1 MKSINQLLRDFNS
14 EITEIDD
21 LKVYHYEAEDLADAP
36 YAVWIEQSED
46 DAFHSDNKKDEQ
58 IIPVILDFY
67 TQEEFDPFIDEIQ
80 KCLNGIENASWRLSA
95 VDYEDTTKLIH
106 YQWEVMLV

>member
-21 LKVYHYEAEDLADAP
+21 LKFYHYEAEDMDLAP
-36 YAVWIEQSED
+36 YVVWTEQSED

-58 IIPVILDFY
+58 IIPVIIDFY
-67 TQEEFDPFIDEIQ
+67 TQEE
-80 KCLNGIENASWRLSA
+80 
-95 VDYEDTTKLIH
+95 
-106 YQWEVMLV
+106 

>member
-21 LKVYHYEAEDLADAP
+21 LKVYHYEAEDMDLAP
-36 YAVWIEQSED
+36 YVVWMEQSED

-58 IIPVILDFY
+58 VIPVIIDFY

-80 KCLNGIENASWRLSA
+80 ECLNGIENASWRLSDI
-95 VDYEDTTKLIH
+95 DYEDTTKLIH
-106 YQWEVMLV
+106 YQWEVKLV

>member
-21 LKVYHYEAEDLADAP
+21 LKVYHYEAEDMDLAP
-36 YAVWIEQSED
+36 YVVWTEQSED

-58 IIPVILDFY
+58 VIPIIIDFY

-80 KCLNGIENASWRLSA
+80 ECINGIENASWRLSA

>member
-21 LKVYHYEAEDLADAP
+21 LKVYHYEAEDMDLAP
-36 YAVWIEQSED
+36 YVVWTEQSED

-58 IIPVILDFY
+58 VIPVIIDFY

-80 KCLNGIENASWRLSA
+80 ECINGIENASWRLSA

>member
-58 IIPVILDFY
+58 VIPIIIDFY

-80 KCLNGIENASWRLSA
+80 ECLNGIENASWRLSA

>member
-21 LKVYHYEAEDLADAP
+21 LKVYHYEAEDMDFAP
-36 YAVWIEQSED
+36 YVVWTEQSED

-58 IIPVILDFY
+58 VIPVIIDFY

-80 KCLNGIENASWRLSA
+80 ECLNGIENASWRLSA

>member
-14 EITEIDD
+14 EITEIED
-21 LKVYHYEAEDLADAP
+21 LKVYHYEAEDMDLAP
-36 YAVWIEQSED
+36 YVVWTEQSED

-58 IIPVILDFY
+58 IIPIIIDFY

-80 KCLNGIENASWRLSA
+80 ECVNGIENASWRLSA
-95 VDYEDTTKLIH
+95 VDYEDSTKLIH

>member
-21 LKVYHYEAEDLADAP
+21 LKVYHYEAEDMDLAP
-36 YAVWIEQSED
+36 YVVWTEQSED

-58 IIPVILDFY
+58 VIPIIIDFY

-80 KCLNGIENASWRLSA
+80 ECLNGIENASWRLSA
-95 VDYEDTTKLIH
+95 VDYEDSTKLIH

>member
-21 LKVYHYEAEDLADAP
+21 LKVYHYEAEDMDLAP
-36 YAVWIEQSED
+36 YVVWTEQSEY

-58 IIPVILDFY
+58 VIPIIIDFY

-80 KCLNGIENASWRLSA
+80 ECINGIENASWRLSA

>member
-14 EITEIDD
+14 EITEIED
-21 LKVYHYEAEDLADAP
+21 LKVYHYEAEDMDLAP
-36 YAVWIEQSED
+36 YVVWTEQSED

-58 IIPVILDFY
+58 VIPIIIDFY

-80 KCLNGIENASWRLSA
+80 ECLNGIENASWRLSA
-95 VDYEDTTKLIH
+95 VDYEDSTKLIH

>member
-21 LKVYHYEAEDLADAP
+21 LNVYHYEAEDLADAP
-36 YAVWIEQSED
+36 YAVWMEQSED

-58 IIPVILDFY
+58 VIPVIIDFY
-67 TQEEFDPFIDEIQ
+67 TQEEFDSFIDEIQ
-80 KCLNGIENASWRLSA
+80 ECLNGIENASWRLSA

>member
-14 EITEIDD
+14 EITEIED
-21 LKVYHYEAEDLADAP
+21 LKVYHYEAEDMDLAP
-36 YAVWIEQSED
+36 YVVWTEQSED

-58 IIPVILDFY
+58 VIPVIIDFY
-67 TQEEFDPFIDEIQ
+67 TQEEFDSFIDEIQ

>member
-21 LKVYHYEAEDLADAP
+21 LKVYHYEAEDMDIAP
-36 YAVWIEQSED
+36 YVVWTEQSED

-58 IIPVILDFY
+58 VIPIIIDFY

-80 KCLNGIENASWRLSA
+80 ECINGIENASWRLSA

>member
-21 LKVYHYEAEDLADAP
+21 LKVYHYEAEDMDLAP
-36 YAVWIEQSED
+36 YVVWTEQSED

-58 IIPVILDFY
+58 VIPVIIDFY

-80 KCLNGIENASWRLSA
+80 ECINGIENASWRLSA
-95 VDYEDTTKLIH
+95 VDYEDSTKLIH